1 MSKKQPKLV
10 PALAVVALV
19 VVLAYFVT
27 DVSIWWLL
35 GAGLVAMVFNFL
47 VEIFP
52 RLLSKGPTSATS
64 RGATCAGEA
73 RALR

>member
-35 GAGLVAMVFNFL
+35 GAGLVGLAVL
-47 VEIFP
+47 HWQVAAP
-52 RLLSKGPTSATS
+52 
-64 RGATCAGEA
+64 A
-73 RALR
+73 RAAA